1 MCMVNA
7 VVEVSYPFTT
17 GSSGFKIRQRVIR
30 LMNPIGHTE
39 LIHDVV
45 ETDNYVAF
53 VGVEQGSSDF
63 ITLHVCN
70 KGSSILYSDY
80 SPMPPQICDF
90 DNYYTFSL
98 GTVNGN
104 PFYRACALDGDMI
117 AVATQD
123 ETSTSSNAIT
133 VRTFDLATHT
143 MTNAQELQCY
153 SHPDFKDIA
162 YLHDI
167 HKVVLL
173 YHGFFRQTNNYC
185 DIFCT
190 IDPYNTVASYVT
202 QGITD
207 NVFYQKFNSLDAM
220 YRNYF
225 ISTGGKYGFVSDASS
240 WGTGNNCYYMEDYNV
255 FKISVISTDNGS
267 FNYDQYCPTA
277 TKTLKDTVQ
286 VLSTI
291 PSHCMVK

>member
-1 MCMVNA
+1 
-7 VVEVSYPFTT
+7 
-17 GSSGFKIRQRVIR
+17 
-30 LMNPIGHTE
+30 
-39 LIHDVV
+39 
-45 ETDNYVAF
+45 
-53 VGVEQGSSDF
+53 
-63 ITLHVCN
+63 
-70 KGSSILYSDY
+70 
-80 SPMPPQICDF
+80 
-90 DNYYTFSL
+90 
-98 GTVNGN
+98 
-104 PFYRACALDGDMI
+104 
-117 AVATQD
+117 
-123 ETSTSSNAIT
+123 
-133 VRTFDLATHT
+133 

-162 YLHDI
+162 YIPDMQKL
-167 HKVVLL
+167 VLL

-190 IDPYNTVASYVT
+190 VDPYNTAASYVT

-240 WGTGNNCYYMEDYNV
+240 WGTGNKCYYMEDYNV
-255 FKISVISTDNGS
+255 FKISVISTDNGD

-277 TKTLKDTVQ
+277 TIDLKDTVQ